1 MSNIYASRL
10 DEVVAARVAETTK
23 QIEHS
28 LNQIAAGNPL
38 GAEFQEERQ
47 IERLQAKACVSR
59 QQAEALAASIKSSA
73 HTVESAAEA
82 EHVPPPNGREAIW
95 GSTLDFI
102 GVNFFARGR
111 LAANAVARVAFR
123 DGRPQGTGFM
133 VAPNLFLTNHHVIA
147 STSDAL
153 RLCVEFEYETGPN
166 GETLPVTR
174 FTFDTQRCFVSDGIE
189 GLDFTLIGV
198 GERLYGERRLEDFGF
213 IPLSDAGD
221 KHMLGEV
228 ANIIQH
234 PQGRLKEVVV
244 RENQLV
250 ARDALNRVLH
260 YVADTEGGASGSPV
274 FNNQWEPIALHHW
287 GTPWLEGKSEIG
299 PSREVNEGI
308 RISAIVKFLRRVAPT
323 ASGRTAESLRSALS
337 VWEGSARVAE
347 AAIPPRS
354 EFSRTQRDEVIP
366 DAPRIEPDGR
376 VTWTIPIEFSLRL
389 PGSFGGSRNSEAE
402 PVQLTAST
410 PVAPE
415 AEARRRDEDFTDRG
429 GYEPGF
435 IPGFIVPLP
444 KTAPDHT
451 PAKNLQAL
459 PGEDPHEL
467 RYHHFSIVAN
477 AQRRL
482 AYFTAC
488 NIDGSRVKAVN
499 RKDKTVTAE
508 PTLKQL
514 GVESF
519 EPEAADAF
527 RPDPR
532 LSTDEQMTKVFY
544 DNQNVPGFPD
554 KDSGERRARMFQK
567 GHITLRGDPAWGTD
581 DMAISAERD
590 TFFYTNAAPQVGYF
604 NQGSPLDRPGAKG
617 KLRWRAVETFILRNA
632 VTMRKRVTVLAGPI
646 FADNDPEYRFGS
658 RIPMKFWKIAVWADQ
673 DGLRSLALIADQAE
687 LLKVMP
693 EGILS
698 AEAFLDDTEILRVSE
713 FLTTVKEIEA
723 ATSLDFGDAVRD
735 ADVRKDAERIN
746 VIDGETPET
755 LRPIRRRIS
764 PAPTERRPSRARK
777 SRTGQ

>member
-1 MSNIYASRL
+1 MSSIYASRL
-10 DEVVAARVAETTK
+10 NEIVAARVAETTK

-28 LNQIAAGNPL
+28 LDQIAAGNPL

-47 IERLQAKACVSR
+47 IERLQAKASVSR
-59 QQAEALAASIKSSA
+59 QQAEALAGSIKNA
-73 HTVESAAEA
+73 ARTVETVAEA
-82 EHVPPPNGREAIW
+82 ERVPQTDGREAIW

-102 GVNFFARGR
+102 GVNFFTRGR

-147 STSDAL
+147 SASDAS
-153 RLCVEFEYETGPN
+153 RLCAEFEYETGPN

-174 FTFDTQRCFVSDGIE
+174 FTFDPRRCFVSDGIE
-189 GLDFTLIGV
+189 GLDFTLIGI
-198 GERLYGERRLEDFGF
+198 GERLHGEHRLEDFGF

-260 YVADTEGGASGSPV
+260 YIADTEGGASGSPV

-287 GTPWLEGKSEIG
+287 GTPWLEGRSEVG
-299 PSREVNEGI
+299 PRREVNEGI
-308 RISAIVKFLRRVAPT
+308 RISAIVRFLRSVAPT
-323 ASGRTAESLRSALS
+323 ASGKTAELLQSALS
-337 VWEGSARVAE
+337 TWQGSARVAE
-347 AAIPPRS
+347 AAAPSRS
-354 EFSRTQRDEVIP
+354 GATRTQKADVASG
-366 DAPRIEPDGR
+366 APRIEADGR
-376 VTWTIPIEFSLRL
+376 VTWTIPIEISLRL
-389 PGSFGGSRNSEAE
+389 PGNVNGDRNQDTEPEHPAESLLIGTDAESRRLE
-402 PVQLTAST
+402 
-410 PVAPE
+410 
-415 AEARRRDEDFTDRG
+415 EDFTDRG

-444 KTAPDHT
+444 KTAPTHT
-451 PAKNLQAL
+451 PAINLEAS

-467 RYHHFSIVAN
+467 RYHHFSIVMN

-488 NIDGSRVKAVN
+488 NIDGSRIKAVN
-499 RKDKTVTAE
+499 RKDKTVTAD

-527 RPDPR
+527 RSDRRILP
-532 LSTDEQMTKVFY
+532 DEQMTRAFY

-554 KDSGERRARMFQK
+554 RASGERRARMFQK
-567 GHITLRGDPAWGTD
+567 GHITLRGDPAWGTE
-581 DMAISAERD
+581 DMASSAERD

-604 NQGSPLDRPGAKG
+604 NQGSRLDRPGTKG
-617 KLRWRAVETFILRNA
+617 KLRWRAVETYVLRNA
-632 VTMRKRVTVLAGPI
+632 VTMRKRITVFAGPI
-646 FADNDPEYRFGS
+646 FADDDPEYRFGS

-673 DGLRSLALIADQAE
+673 EGLRSIALIADQAE

-698 AEAFLDDTEILRVSE
+698 AEAFLDDPEVARVSE
-713 FLTTVKEIEA
+713 FLTTIKEIEA
-723 ATSLDFGDAVRD
+723 ATSIDFGEAVRN
-735 ADVRKDAERIN
+735 ADVRADSEQMN
-746 VIDGETPET
+746 VVDTETPET
-755 LRPIRRRIS
+755 LRPRRRDRIS
-764 PAPTERRPSRARK
+764 PSSAQKLQPRTRK
-777 SRTGQ
+777 